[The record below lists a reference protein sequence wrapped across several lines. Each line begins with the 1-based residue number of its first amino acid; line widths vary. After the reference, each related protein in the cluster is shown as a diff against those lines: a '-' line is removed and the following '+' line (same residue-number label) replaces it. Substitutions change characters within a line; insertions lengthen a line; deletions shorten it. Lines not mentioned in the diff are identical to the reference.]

1 MHSRGPYRHRRKL
14 LTFLTMK
21 LGNML
26 LRCKRR
32 KIKGKEG
39 SNEPDHWYQDSPRNE
54 IGTMV
59 GRNLDGDT
67 AIQGEL
73 RKLGTGDRL
82 GYVVK
87 YRLE

>member
-1 MHSRGPYRHRRKL
+1 MHLGEPYRHRRRL
-14 LTFLTMK
+14 PTSLTTK

-26 LRCKRR
+26 LKCKRR
-32 KIKGKEG
+32 KINRKEG
-39 SNEPDHWYQDSPRNE
+39 STEPDPWYQNSPRSD
-54 IGTMV
+54 IRIMV
-59 GRNLDGDT
+59 GRNLDGNA

>member
-1 MHSRGPYRHRRKL
+1 MHSRGPYRHRRRPL
-14 LTFLTMK
+14 SSLTTK

-32 KIKGKEG
+32 KINRKEG
-39 SNEPDHWYQDSPRNE
+39 SNEPDHWYQDSPRKG

-73 RKLGTGDRL
+73 RKLGIGDRL